1 MGLLERLQHG
11 WNAFSKNRDP
21 TTNYN
26 ITYNGSY
33 YRPDRPRL
41 SRGNEKTIVT
51 AILNRIALDVADL
64 DFKHIQLDEDG
75 RYEKDINSSLNDCLN
90 LEANID
96 QSGKAFI
103 QDITMSMFDEGC
115 VAIVPV
121 DTTLD
126 PEVTGSYDIESMRTG
141 KIIEWYPTAVKVRV
155 YNDKTG
161 EKEDVV
167 ISKNVVS
174 IIENPFY
181 AVMNEPNSTLK
192 RLVRKLNILDAIDE
206 QSGSGKLDLIIQLPY
221 VIKTDAR
228 RKQAE
233 DRRKDIEA
241 QLSGSKYGI
250 AYTDGTE
257 RITQLNRPV
266 ENNLMS
272 QIEYLTNMLYRQLGM
287 TKGILDGTADDK
299 TMINY
304 YNRIIGP
311 IATAISDGMRRTFL
325 TKTARTRGQTIQFF
339 RDPFK
344 LIPANEIAEMAD
356 KLTRNEIA
364 SSNEMRQKMGWK
376 PVKDPSADELRNKN
390 LNADRQEDHS
400 PMVGYDYYEEEEEN
414 QND

>member
-115 VAIVPV
+115 VAIVPI

-161 EKEDVV
+161 EKEDIV

-233 DRRKDIEA
+233 DRRRDIEA

-272 QIEYLTNMLYRQLGM
+272 QIEYLTNMLYSQLGM
-287 TKGILDGTADDK
+287 TQGILDGTADDK

>member
-75 RYEKDINSSLNDCLN
+75 RYEKDIKSSLNDCLN

-115 VAIVPV
+115 VAIVPI

-161 EKEDVV
+161 EKEDIV

-233 DRRKDIEA
+233 DRRRDIEA

-272 QIEYLTNMLYRQLGM
+272 QIEYLTNMLYSQLGM
-287 TKGILDGTADDK
+287 TQGILDGTADDK